1 MNEEES
7 GDSATNVQVVGPHQ
21 IQGSVE
27 GWNLK
32 MTESGEV
39 YFITEEGEAGEIRVS
54 PNSIP
59 ADGSV
64 QYLEVNDSS
73 VDLNSASG
81 NENIVIYSSTV
92 DHSVDMAKN
101 GITGQIVLNK
111 YQETFHNEDSVAGI
125 SSVLPENTL
134 DGEDQ
139 LTKADATQ
147 LNKNAQHITYS
158 NPEETLYTVSS
169 DRLSETT
176 TVKSTS
182 KSCASKDVVLHPD
195 SSCEVSEDSVP
206 TQVNTLHLPETI
218 LKTTEKGG
226 QYFGTKYLV
235 LQQPDGSQQQLLLLE
250 EHEVDQTY
258 NAGNVNIPV
267 SEHSKNDLDFLAT
280 EHVTSSMAPDT
291 ASSPTRAVSSF
302 KSDSKTNKFLKLDPS
317 QLQIKRSDV
326 IKSSSLKK
334 EEILKMFMGSKTN
347 RKKKTVSSKLP
358 AKLNVT
364 EPVVIKEV
372 LERLISLEK
381 EVKQINA
388 NYQHMNTQY
397 IQMNKQLQNLTKLIK
412 EETNKPKVTT
422 PSSSC
427 VGQFSN
433 RVTGKPTIVS
443 LRPSAD
449 SQPQS
454 CSSMTP
460 CSQVPPFSFDEDSHT
475 SGDYSESELWEE
487 DENRLEGDSVHSLED
502 NTRGGRLVAWSP
514 QMTKLLLSLR
524 QKHDGLFNEDFVQG
538 ERLTKRKAWN
548 IIAKIITK
556 VSSVHVTGD
565 QCETKWKRET
575 NKKKCLVQDGS
586 KSELPNFLL
595 KSAGNNH
602 TNVNSPVN
610 VIGTKSARK
619 QLNPTKLSVP
629 FSSKSASGCSVMSNG
644 NSEASLV
651 ISEESTQSSLDKGE
665 EIQKEER
672 DALKSKSIDKV
683 ETPDESSD
691 RKRPRKEEDSYIQTI
706 KKMHSDRMQ
715 ILEKLVQ
722 VFSEDT

>member
-7 GDSATNVQVVGPHQ
+7 GETATNVQVVGPHQ

-39 YFITEEGEAGEIRVS
+39 YYITEEGEAGEIGVS

-64 QYLEVNDSS
+64 QYLEVNESS
-73 VDLNSASG
+73 IDLSSASG

-111 YQETFHNEDSVAGI
+111 YQETFRNEDSVAGI

-147 LNKNAQHITYS
+147 LNTNAQRISYS

-182 KSCASKDVVLHPD
+182 NSCASKGVVLHPD
-195 SSCEVSEDSVP
+195 SSCEVTEDSISA
-206 TQVNTLHLPETI
+206 QVNTLHLPETI
-218 LKTTEKGG
+218 LKTTEKGE

-258 NAGNVNIPV
+258 NAGNVSIPV
-267 SEHSKNDLDFLAT
+267 SERSKSDLDFLAT
-280 EHVTSSMAPDT
+280 EHVTSSMTPDT

-326 IKSSSLKK
+326 IKSSSLNK

-347 RKKKTVSSKLP
+347 RKKKTASSKLP
-358 AKLNVT
+358 TKLNVT

-397 IQMNKQLQNLTKLIK
+397 LQMNKQLQNLTKLIK

-422 PSSSC
+422 SPSY

-449 SQPQS
+449 SHPQS

-460 CSQVPPFSFDEDSHT
+460 CSQVPPLSFDDDSHT
-475 SGDYSESELWEE
+475 SDEYSESELWEE

-556 VSSVHVTGD
+556 VSSVYVTGD

-575 NKKKCLVQDGS
+575 NKKKCLVQDRS
-586 KSELPNFLL
+586 KSELPNVVL
-595 KSAGNNH
+595 KSAGNSH

-610 VIGTKSARK
+610 VIGTKSGRK

-629 FSSKSASGCSVMSNG
+629 LSSKLASGCSVMSNE

-672 DALKSKSIDKV
+672 DALKSKRIDKV
-683 ETPDESSD
+683 ETPDEPSD

>member
-1 MNEEES
+1 MNEEE
-7 GDSATNVQVVGPHQ
+7 GGESATNVEVVTPHQ

-64 QYLEVNDSS
+64 QYLAVNDSS
-73 VDLNSASG
+73 VDLNNASG
-81 NENIVIYSSTV
+81 NENIVIYSSAV
-92 DHSVDMAKN
+92 DHSVDMTKN
-101 GITGQIVLNK
+101 GVTGQIVLNK

-139 LTKADATQ
+139 LAKTNATQ
-147 LNKNAQHITYS
+147 LSKNAQQISYTS
-158 NPEETLYTVSS
+158 PEEALYTVSS
-169 DRLSETT
+169 DRLSETS
-176 TVKSTS
+176 TVKSTT
-182 KSCASKDVVLHPD
+182 KPYASEDIVLHPD
-195 SSCEVSEDSVP
+195 SSCGVTEDSVP
-206 TQVNTLHLPETI
+206 AQVNTLHLPETI

-250 EHEVDQTY
+250 EREVDQTY
-258 NAGNVNIPV
+258 NDGNVSITG
-267 SEHSKNDLDFLAT
+267 SEHSKNDLDFLTT
-280 EHVTSSMAPDT
+280 EHVTSSMAPDA

-302 KSDSKTNKFLKLDPS
+302 KSDSKTNRFLKLDPS
-317 QLQIKRSDV
+317 QLQIKRSDI

-347 RKKKTVSSKLP
+347 RKKKSVSSKLP
-358 AKLNVT
+358 TKPNMT

-372 LERLISLEK
+372 LERLTSLEK

-412 EETNKPKVTT
+412 EETNKPKMTT
-422 PSSSC
+422 PSSSSI
-427 VGQFSN
+427 GQFNN

-443 LRPSAD
+443 LRPSVG

-460 CSQVPPFSFDEDSHT
+460 YSQAPPFSFDDDSRT
-475 SGDYSESELWEE
+475 SDDYSESELWEE
-487 DENRLEGDSVHSLED
+487 DENRLEGDNIHCLED
-502 NTRGGRLVAWSP
+502 STRGGRLVAWSP

-556 VSSVHVTGD
+556 VSSVYVTGD

-575 NKKKCLVQDGS
+575 NKKKPLVQDGS
-586 KSELPNFLL
+586 KSEIPSPSV

-602 TNVNSPVN
+602 TNISSSLN
-610 VIGTKSARK
+610 VAGLKSARK
-619 QLNPTKLSVP
+619 QLNPTKLSIP

-644 NSEASLV
+644 NTEASIV
-651 ISEESTQSSLDKGE
+651 ISEESTQSSQDKAE
-665 EIQKEER
+665 EIQK
-672 DALKSKSIDKV
+672 DTIKDKSVDKA
-683 ETPDESSD
+683 ETPAESSD